1 MASGWKARAY
11 GRRRRRK
18 GIVRLRHEVAK
29 GEAFEILVARLA
41 SKAEGL
47 DREKAA
53 WFLRHLGRP
62 PKRTTA

>member
-11 GRRRRRK
+11 GRRRRK
-18 GIVRLRHEVAK
+18 GVVRLRPEVSR
-29 GEAFEILVARLA
+29 GEAFEVIVARLA
-41 SKAEGL
+41 AKAEGL

-62 PKRTTA
+62 PKRTVA

>member
-1 MASGWKARAY
+1 MASGWKARAC
-11 GRRRRRK
+11 GRRTRRET
-18 GIVRLRHEVAK
+18 VRLRPEVEG

-41 SKAEGL
+41 SKADGL

-62 PKRTTA
+62 PRRSAA

>member
-1 MASGWKARAY
+1 MS
-11 GRRRRRK
+11 
-18 GIVRLRHEVAK
+18 
-29 GEAFEILVARLA
+29 EAFEIIVARLA

-62 PKRTTA
+62 KHRAVA